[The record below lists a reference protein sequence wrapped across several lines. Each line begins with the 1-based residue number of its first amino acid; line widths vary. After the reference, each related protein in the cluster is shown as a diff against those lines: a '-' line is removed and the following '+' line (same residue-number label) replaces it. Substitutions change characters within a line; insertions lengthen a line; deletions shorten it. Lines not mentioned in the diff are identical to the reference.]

1 MTISL
6 FAKIRSV
13 VEDLLFLF
21 QKVYI
26 MHHKNIVSAMTLYF
40 IRDKLQLQRFAFI
53 SKQYFD
59 ICKELD
65 TQGSQSKHHVSGSEG
80 YDWKHHT
87 EEIRNSFE
95 KGVHLG
101 FLRQHNIAVTM
112 VNGGDYIAYRKK
124 IKFIQSVFKN
134 PAELLREDYIGL
146 PHIVGIRYVTSEN
159 RTHHA
164 YHLASYEV
172 AVKKSISQWS
182 NVVEWG
188 GGYGDMARLVKRL
201 NNGCTYIIIDITEL
215 CVLQYVYLYSLLGEE
230 VNLVIPDR
238 TGLIK

>member
-87 EEIRNSFE
+87 EELRNSFE

-101 FLRQHNIAVTM
+101 FL
-112 VNGGDYIAYRKK
+112 
-124 IKFIQSVFKN
+124 
-134 PAELLREDYIGL
+134 
-146 PHIVGIRYVTSEN
+146 
-159 RTHHA
+159 
-164 YHLASYEV
+164 
-172 AVKKSISQWS
+172 
-182 NVVEWG
+182 
-188 GGYGDMARLVKRL
+188 
-201 NNGCTYIIIDITEL
+201 
-215 CVLQYVYLYSLLGEE
+215 
-230 VNLVIPDR
+230 
-238 TGLIK
+238 